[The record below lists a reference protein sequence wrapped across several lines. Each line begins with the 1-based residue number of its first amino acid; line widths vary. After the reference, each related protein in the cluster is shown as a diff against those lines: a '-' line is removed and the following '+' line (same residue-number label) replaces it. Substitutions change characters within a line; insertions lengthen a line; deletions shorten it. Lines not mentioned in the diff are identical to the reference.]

1 METTKT
7 TTTTIDSIFEMD
19 FSYCRSYL
27 VYLLISSIVRGGC
40 SSIKTASTRVFLS
53 AAMVVHRSLP
63 HGERRRLSNHR
74 SIALPITYKL
84 NLFECFE
91 LRYLDR
97 GSNPTMDYLITLFG
111 QV

>member
-1 METTKT
+1 
-7 TTTTIDSIFEMD
+7 
-19 FSYCRSYL
+19 
-27 VYLLISSIVRGGC
+27 V
-40 SSIKTASTRVFLS
+40 
-53 AAMVVHRSLP
+53 
-63 HGERRRLSNHR
+63 
-74 SIALPITYKL
+74 LPITYKL